1 MLLLMIILLIL
12 LLSCYYYEC
21 SCSSSSIGSIG
32 SIGSVEKYQQDAAK
46 FDPYTDNGGTVV
58 GLCGDKYTIIA
69 ADTRLSDG
77 VSIYTIVIITS
88 NNLAKRAQ
96 GWQ

>member
-21 SCSSSSIGSIG
+21 SCCSSSSIG

-88 NNLAKRAQ
+88 NNIAKRAQ